1 MVFNEMDDN
10 IKESIIH
17 YVYLV
22 LFIGMLTGIIQYKN
36 KNNIKNDII
45 YILGGI
51 GLFVLSLYLLRI
63 LNSFNLYNSIVHG
76 LGITIAVL
84 LLLSFINHNNSDI
97 IDKIEN
103 EDTEKED
110 TKKEDTEIKNKSILH
125 RISKVDFSEVGLFF
139 KKILHILGLRKLSN
153 SDLNKMKESGLKKLI
168 EDENDIKKINFKE
181 DLQNYSKLKQ
191 KLKDENIKY
200 KFDFSK
206 TDFDDNI
213 KLYYFNQFT
222 QRTLGV
228 FVSILIVIFAI
239 VYKIKN

>member
-1 MVFNEMDDN
+1 
-10 IKESIIH
+10 
-17 YVYLV
+17 
-22 LFIGMLTGIIQYKN
+22 
-36 KNNIKNDII
+36 
-45 YILGGI
+45 
-51 GLFVLSLYLLRI
+51 
-63 LNSFNLYNSIVHG
+63 
-76 LGITIAVL
+76 
-84 LLLSFINHNNSDI
+84 
-97 IDKIEN
+97 
-103 EDTEKED
+103 
-110 TKKEDTEIKNKSILH
+110 
-125 RISKVDFSEVGLFF
+125 
-139 KKILHILGLRKLSN
+139 
-153 SDLNKMKESGLKKLI
+153 MKESGLKKLI